1 MVAGDIDRANAVLA
15 RAYLGADKPLLAA
28 ITPLLRARSGGIA
41 AELTRSMLQDER
53 ALPLLDDSG
62 GEARLTRGVAR
73 WLDGLF
79 PAVLP
84 GSIDRLVARQRHL
97 GEINARI
104 GVPMALSHDGFA
116 AIKRAIIRTLV
127 TSTLPRDE
135 LADSIDLTDRLLE
148 AAIALV
154 DEVQLRELLAKKR
167 TIEEFRANELAQGFI
182 VEIERLRADL
192 YDWMREVANAFVT
205 HDEVSLR
212 GIRTLRSSNFG
223 LWAAHK
229 SRLFLGDRR
238 ESELLA
244 RLVQQIDSALAQAVV
259 RRSAERT
266 TEFWQTE
273 CQRINDLVSEAA
285 WLLQSLSEELTKHE
299 SNLDPLT
306 RVYNRRYLTTIL
318 QREIE
323 LANQHGLPFT
333 LLMLDVDHFKKVNDA
348 HGHAIGDAVLR
359 VVAQAVKGCLR
370 PTDLMFRF
378 GGEEFAVIAPEL
390 NEANALMVAE
400 RMREAVERVRPLGGH
415 ERKLPRVTI
424 SVGAATHDGHPDFMH
439 LLKRADAALYAAKQ
453 SGRNRVVASPLVHRQ
468 TA

>member
-1 MVAGDIDRANAVLA
+1 MNVGDIERANATLA
-15 RAYLGADKPLLAA
+15 RAYLGSDRTLLAG
-28 ITPLLRARSGGIA
+28 ITPLVRACSADIA
-41 AELTRSMLQDER
+41 AELTRAMLQDER
-53 ALPLLDDSG
+53 ALPLLDDPG
-62 GEARLTRGVAR
+62 GEARLTRAVAR

-79 PAVLP
+79 PIVLP
-84 GSIDRLVARQRHL
+84 AGIDRLVARQRRL

-104 GVPMALSHDGFA
+104 GMPMALSKDGFA
-116 AIKRAIIRTLV
+116 IVKRALIRNLV
-127 TSTLPRDE
+127 ASTLDRAE
-135 LADSIDLTDRLLE
+135 LADALDLTDRLLE

-154 DEVQLRELLAKKR
+154 DEVQLRDLLAKKR
-167 TIEEFRANELAQGFI
+167 TIEEFRANELAQGFV
-182 VEIERLRADL
+182 VEVERLRADL

-205 HDEVSLR
+205 HDEISLR

-244 RLVQQIDSALAQAVV
+244 RLVQQIDSALAQAVIGRGV
-259 RRSAERT
+259 ERSAEL
-266 TEFWQTE
+266 WQTE

-285 WLLQSLSEELTKHE
+285 WLLQSLSDELMKHE

-333 LLMLDVDHFKKVNDA
+333 LLMLDIDHFKQVNDA

-378 GGEEFAVIAPEL
+378 GGEEFTVIAPEL
-390 NEANALMVAE
+390 NETNAMTVAE

-424 SVGAATHDGHPDFMH
+424 SVGYATHDGHPDFMH

-453 SGRNRVVASPLVHRQ
+453 AGRNRVMAGVSTHRQ